1 MTATI
6 TYTLVL
12 AILFLIKKLMLY
24 IKTFKTYP

>member
-12 AILFLIKKLMLY
+12 TILFLIKKLMPY
-24 IKTFKTYP
+24 IKDFKMYP